1 MGHMRLFFF
10 SLLILGCVLQTPGAA
25 EPEICAG
32 AETIIR
38 PEPEGIAEPVICAQP
53 VICDPL
59 QEVCM
64 KMEIAIEE
72 PILAS
77 LQEMGITEMTLT
89 PAIDG
94 EWYRTF
100 SIEDK
105 TIVTFADKAD
115 PLSLNFEDGVLVTY
129 ATCEGNKVYAFCQ
142 IQEDLKGEYPAE
154 MRLNLNPILGECN
167 IEVFCTQCP

>member
-1 MGHMRLFFF
+1 MALSKLFFL
-10 SLLILGCVLQTPGAA
+10 SLLISGCVLQTSGF
-25 EPEICAG
+25 
-32 AETIIR
+32 
-38 PEPEGIAEPVICAQP
+38 AEPVTCSESEATPEPVFSAQP

-59 QEVCM
+59 QEICI

-77 LQEMGITEMTLT
+77 LQEMGVTEMTLT

-94 EWYRTF
+94 AWSRKFPVENGMIETF
-100 SIEDK
+100 
-105 TIVTFADKAD
+105 VDKAD
-115 PLSLNFEDGVLVTY
+115 PLSLNFEDGILVTY

-142 IQEDLKGEYPAE
+142 VQEDLKGEFPSE

-167 IEVFCTQCP
+167 IEVFYTQCP